1 MKTRKDVQADFEAMD
16 MLKDNETTSGYY
28 GDIESILDSLDDGIC
43 SVMDKHIAKNFTS
56 KNGYLFFEDDDILD
70 SYEFAMNILKRL
82 IKHTHKK
89 EDEVNAFFDKIQTGK
104 NQRINIDNNETCPT
118 CDQYPYSDIDDMC
131 PVCGQSTSKTIE
143 ICPIPTEVG
152 TVRISLIDDEK
163 DAILNKEVSLDF
175 PFTINGNELWVFE
188 GDENKAKTNLGIN

>member
-89 EDEVNAFFDKIQTGK
+89 DVKFCENCGK
-104 NQRINIDNNETCPT
+104 SEYAHLQGVGATH
-118 CDQYPYSDIDDMC
+118 CDSF
-131 PVCGQSTSKTIE
+131 
-143 ICPIPTEVG
+143 TEV
-152 TVRISLIDDEK
+152 V
-163 DAILNKEVSLDF
+163 
-175 PFTINGNELWVFE
+175 
-188 GDENKAKTNLGIN
+188 